1 MSAEKAD
8 VWAQTKRL
16 TKLLDDASAKLAE
29 REKQLDKARHQASL
43 HEDELRKVG
52 FLSPHPTVM
61 L

>member
-1 MSAEKAD
+1 M
-8 VWAQTKRL
+8 WAQTKRL

-43 HEDELRKVG
+43 HEDELRKGG